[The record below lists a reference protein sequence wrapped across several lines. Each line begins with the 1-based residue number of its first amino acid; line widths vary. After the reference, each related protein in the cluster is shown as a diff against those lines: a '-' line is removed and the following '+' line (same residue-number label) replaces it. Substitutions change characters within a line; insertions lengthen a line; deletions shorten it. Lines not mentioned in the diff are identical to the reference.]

1 MTLIS
6 RLVFFERK
14 KTLQKSSEKVVTN
27 EISIVIPVR
36 DNQEGVNSYLDSF
49 FITHQPGNFP
59 REIIFVDNNS
69 VAPLFIPEKHKNSGL
84 SLKLFQCKKKG
95 PASARNFGANH
106 AAGKWILFN
115 DSDCLPTESLISGY
129 LKADNG
135 AVAYAGNIKALGI
148 DKLSRYY
155 ESQEILIPLKTFHSS
170 DTFVPQYIITANT
183 LVWREAFV
191 ECGGFNEQISIAGG
205 EDVDLGLRL
214 SQIGELSYA
223 FDSIAYHNFNDGF
236 IGFYKRFKRYGK
248 GNRIIEHLW
257 GTNMR
262 PKPFKPISVTSF
274 NRLAALFQYLFLYI
288 GYFNANYQ
296 IKKYGL
302 VKTI

>member
-6 RLVFFERK
+6 RLVFSEKK
-14 KTLQKSSEKVVTN
+14 KTLQKSSEKVVTS
-27 EISIVIPVR
+27 EISIVIPVK
-36 DNQEGVNSYLDSF
+36 DNQEGVNSYLDRF
-49 FITHQPGNFP
+49 FITHQADHFP

-69 VAPLFIPEKHKNSGL
+69 IAPLFIPKSHQNSGL
-84 SLKLFQCKKKG
+84 SLKLFLCTRKG
-95 PASARNFGANH
+95 PAAARNFGANH
-106 AAGKWILFN
+106 ATGKWVLFN

-135 AVAYAGNIKALGI
+135 AVAYAGNIKALGR
-148 DKLSRYY
+148 DKLSSYY
-155 ESQEILIPLKTFHSS
+155 ESQEILIPLKTLHSS
-170 DTFVPQYIITANT
+170 GKFVPQYIITANT
-183 LVWREAFV
+183 LVWKDAFV
-191 ECGGFNEQISIAGG
+191 ECGGFNEQIRIAGG

-223 FDSIAYHNFNDGF
+223 FDSIAYHNFNDGL
-236 IGFYKRFKRYGK
+236 IGFYKRFNRYGK

-257 GTNMR
+257 GTNMS
-262 PKPFKPISVTSF
+262 PKPFKPVKISVF
-274 NRLAALFQYLFLYI
+274 NRFAAFFQYLFLLL
-288 GYFNANYQ
+288 GYLKANYQ